1 MLYEFSVTCPA
12 PSACYTANFYFL
24 FRSLLISSFLS
35 NSSLYSIDSS
45 ERTAPMASVPSIV
58 SVKAWDG
65 KDAEVVQEEVPLD
78 QLFGD
83 D

>member
-1 MLYEFSVTCPA
+1 
-12 PSACYTANFYFL
+12 
-24 FRSLLISSFLS
+24 
-35 NSSLYSIDSS
+35 
-45 ERTAPMASVPSIV
+45 MASVPSIV

>member
-1 MLYEFSVTCPA
+1 MS
-12 PSACYTANFYFL
+12 
-24 FRSLLISSFLS
+24 SLLPAQRLWPVILPIFIFCSGPFSSFLS